1 MSRYTAVN
9 LDQLT
14 FPSIIQKLQY
24 ETILADMKADVIR
37 LAPALAPALE
47 VEGDPVQAV
56 LQVIAYRA
64 LVHEARQNDV
74 ARAAYLATAAG
85 SDLDNLVAEYGVS
98 RLVILPAD
106 PDAVPPVA
114 AVVETDAELRYR
126 AQIALESF
134 STAGPRGAYEY
145 HALSADPRVLNVGVT
160 SPAPGQVRVVV
171 LARDG
176 IASAEVVNNVS
187 RALNAEEIRPLCDTV
202 SVVPAGLASY
212 DITATLVVRPG
223 PGAEAAL
230 ADALLA
236 VQAYVEEQRR
246 VGATVYRSALF
257 AALHRPGVESVNLI
271 EPAADVTATALQAP
285 WAADIA
291 ITAV

>member
-1 MSRYTAVN
+1 MSRYTAVS

-14 FPSIIQKLQY
+14 FPAIIEKLDF
-24 ETILADMKADVIR
+24 ETILAEMKADAVR
-37 LAPALAPALE
+37 LAPVLEDALS

-56 LQVIAYRA
+56 MQAIAYRA

-98 RLVILPAD
+98 RLVIIPAD
-106 PDAVPPVA
+106 PDAVPPVP
-114 AVVETDAELRYR
+114 AVVESDAELRYR
-126 AQIALESF
+126 AQIALEAF

-145 HALSADPRVLNVGVT
+145 HALSADARVLSVGVS

-171 LARDG
+171 LSRDG
-176 IASAEVVNNVS
+176 VPSADILNNVS
-187 RALNAEEIRPLCDTV
+187 AMLNAEEIRPLCDTV
-202 SVVPAGLASY
+202 SVVAAAKAGYAV
-212 DITATLVVRPG
+212 TAVLTIRPG

-230 ADALLA
+230 IDAQAA
-236 VQAYVEEQRR
+236 VQAYTEEQRR

-257 AALHRPGVESVNLI
+257 AALHRPGVETVNLI
-271 EPAADVTATALQAP
+271 SPATDIAATALQAP
-285 WAADIA
+285 WASA
-291 ITAV
+291 ITITAA

>member
-1 MSRYTAVN
+1 MSRYTAVK

-14 FPSIIQKLQY
+14 FPDIIQKLQY
-24 ETILADMKADVIR
+24 EAILAEMKADVVR
-37 LAPALAPALE
+37 LAPALAPTLE

-74 ARAAYLATAAG
+74 ARAAYLATASG

-98 RLVILPAD
+98 RLVIVPAD
-106 PDAVPPVA
+106 LDAVPPVP
-114 AVVETDAELRYR
+114 AVVESDAELRYR

-145 HALSADPRVLNVGVT
+145 HALTADARVLNVGVS

-176 IASAEVVNNVS
+176 IPSAEVINNVS
-187 RALNAEEIRPLCDTV
+187 AALNAEEIRPLCDTV

-212 DITATLVVRPG
+212 NITAVLDVPTG
-223 PGAEAAL
+223 PGSEAVLADAEAAVL
-230 ADALLA
+230 A
-236 VQAYVEEQRR
+236 YTEEQRR
-246 VGATVYRSALF
+246 VGATVHRSALF

-271 EPAADVTATALQAP
+271 EPASDVIATALQAP
-285 WAADIA
+285 WVADIA
-291 ITAV
+291 IAVA